1 MFSFFSARK
10 RRIDI
15 APYLRRICDRTTP
28 NSGRTEQLDRVEDR
42 YNRALPALVWPWQN
56 DQVVTRQCL
65 TAITKDVTDHGMGLI
80 LNSPLT
86 YPDLVICLLSGTID
100 DAQPWFFLG
109 HVVRS
114 EGIGA
119 GYWLLGI
126 EITQMLNKERPEC
139 VELLYS
145 QAERLLP
152 PAAHPVLA

>member
-10 RRIDI
+10 RHVEI
-15 APYLRRICDRTTP
+15 APYLRRICDNTTP

-42 YNRALPALVWPWQN
+42 YNRALPALVWPWQ
-56 DQVVTRQCL
+56 DDHAVAQQCL

-80 LNSPLT
+80 LNAPLDCR
-86 YPDLVICLLSGTID
+86 DLVICLLSDTTGEV
-100 DAQPWFFLG
+100 QPWFFLG

-119 GYWLLGI
+119 GYWLMGI
-126 EITQMLNKERPEC
+126 EISQMLNKERPEC
-139 VELLYS
+139 VEFLYS

>member
-100 DAQPWFFLG
+100 DGQPWFFLG

-126 EITQMLNKERPEC
+126 EITQMLNKGRPEC

-152 PAAHPVLA
+152 PAAHAVLA